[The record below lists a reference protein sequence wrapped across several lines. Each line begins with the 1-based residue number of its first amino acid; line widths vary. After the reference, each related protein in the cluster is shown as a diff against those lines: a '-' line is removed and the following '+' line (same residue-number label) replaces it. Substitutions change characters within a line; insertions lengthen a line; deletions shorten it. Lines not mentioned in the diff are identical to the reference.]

1 MSKTAFVFFNGI
13 MNSSSPY
20 YKNLLKDEKNI
31 FCADGGLK
39 YALEIGVVPM
49 EIWGDL
55 DSIDMSLVKKAELLG
70 SRVIKFDSRKD
81 FTDGELI
88 LSELVKKDF
97 DKIVVLGGLGGR
109 TDHLLTNLNLL
120 FKFDNIVFIDEKEI
134 IFRVNERTEINNHKD
149 KTVSFIPMSDV
160 VEEITLTGFEYPLNK
175 YTAKRGESI
184 CTSNILRSDKALVE
198 FKKGKLLG
206 IIENDLTL

>member
-1 MSKTAFVFFNGI
+1 MGKTAFVFFNGI
-13 MNSSSPY
+13 MDGKNPY
-20 YKNLLKDEKNI
+20 YKELLKNEKYI

-39 YALEIGVVPM
+39 YALEAEVIPL

-55 DSIDMSLVKKAELLG
+55 DSANSLLVEKAVSMG
-70 SRVIKFDSRKD
+70 SKIIKFDAKKN

-120 FKFDNIVFIDEKEI
+120 FKFDKVIFLDEKEI
-134 IFRVNERTEINNHKD
+134 IFRVDNRTEIKNRNG
-149 KTVSFIPMSDV
+149 KTISFIPMSDI
-160 VEEITLTGFEYPLNK
+160 VEEITLTGFEYPLTK
-175 YTAKRGESI
+175 HTVSRGESL
-184 CTSNILRSDKALVE
+184 CTSNILRSDNAVIE
-198 FKKGKLLG
+198 FKSGKLLG
-206 IIENDLTL
+206 IIENRI